1 MKKLGLIM
9 VFILAL
15 ALMVG
20 CDWAPLIPGLGPDPV
35 EPVEEMTAEVEII
48 NWIPGEDIVTVNC
61 EITNTGTIDIDFYEI
76 LFEVLY
82 VEDSVYKPKE
92 YIAEGVD
99 LEVGE
104 CRVLVFDIEDIL
116 DEVAGV
122 KVLDLKLAE
131 LKM

>member
-15 ALMVG
+15 TLLVG
-20 CDWAPLIPGLGPDPV
+20 CDWAPLIPGLGPE
-35 EPVEEMTAEVEII
+35 EPVDEMTAEVEMI
-48 NWIPGEDIVTVNC
+48 NWIPGEEIVTVNC
-61 EITNTGTIDIDFYEI
+61 EITNTGTVDIDFYEI
-76 LFEVLY
+76 LFEVEY
-82 VEDSVYKPKE
+82 IEDSVYKPKE
-92 YIAEGVD
+92 YYVEGID

-104 CRVLVFDIEDIL
+104 CEILEFDIEDIL

-122 KVLDLKLAE
+122 KVLDLKLAG